1 MTSSTM
7 GLLINSSSGLY
18 CPQADVYL
26 DPWKPVKKA
35 ILSHG
40 HADHARG
47 GSASYLCTPTAA
59 PVIRYR
65 LGEINLETLPFG
77 KEIFIN
83 GVSFSFHPAGHILGS
98 AQIKVSS
105 KGETV
110 VFSGDY
116 KTVNDGFS
124 EAFEPVKCHTFITES
139 TFGLPIYH
147 WQNQE
152 YVFEEIENWCLHNR
166 NNGYLSIIYAYSLGK
181 AQRILQG
188 ISNRLGPVYTHLTI
202 EAVLKVMRNQ
212 GISLHK
218 TIPVN
223 ADLSRADLMNGLIIA
238 PPAAQHTN
246 WLKKFE
252 PIRHGVASGWMAL
265 RGARRRRNADKGFV
279 LSDHADWEG
288 LNEAIALTG
297 AENVF
302 VTHGYSDI
310 LSKWLQDKGLN
321 AQPLETNFEGD
332 EIL

>member
-1 MTSSTM
+1 M
-7 GLLINSSSGLY
+7 GLLINTAFGLY

-26 DPWKPVKKA
+26 DPWKPVNKA
-35 ILSHG
+35 IISHG
-40 HADHARG
+40 HADHARW
-47 GSASYLCTPTAA
+47 GSASYLCTPSAA
-59 PVIRYR
+59 PVIKYR
-65 LGEINLETLPFG
+65 LGDINLETLPFG
-77 KEIFIN
+77 EEKWIN

-98 AQIKVSS
+98 AQIRVSY
-105 KGETV
+105 KGEIV

-116 KTVNDGFS
+116 KMVNDGFS
-124 EAFEPVKCHTFITES
+124 ESFESVKCHTFITES

-147 WQNQE
+147 WSDQKM
-152 YVFEEIENWCLHNR
+152 VFNEIEEWCS
-166 NNGYLSIIYAYSLGK
+166 NNKKNGHLSILYAYSLGK

-188 ISNRLGPVYTHLTI
+188 LSENAGPFYTHSTI

-212 GISLHK
+212 GILLK
-218 TIPVN
+218 NTLQVN
-223 ADLSRADLMNGLIIA
+223 ENLSRTDLLNGIIIA
-238 PPAAQHTN
+238 PPAAQNTN

-252 PIRHGVASGWMAL
+252 PIRHGVVSGWMAL

-288 LNEAIALTG
+288 LNDAIAMTG
-297 AENVF
+297 AENIF
-302 VTHGYSDI
+302 VTHGYTDI